1 MIPTRIFRG
10 GSQIRES
17 LLRRRP
23 LGSPSLGVET
33 RTLLRRAYDTKL
45 SPEQFVETVF
55 RKLAAHGDRELHRL
69 SEILD
74 SAPAVELEVSRD
86 SISSALDEISPELRN
101 DLETVA
107 GRIRSFH
114 ERTVPESW
122 FDERLGLGQRINPIN
137 TVGIYAPGGKASYPS
152 SILMTAIPAAVAGVN
167 EIVMCIPPGD
177 DGRPSRVSLAAAAL
191 AGVDRVFCAG
201 GAQAIA
207 AMALGTETIP
217 KVDKISGPGN
227 LFVVLAMRKA
237 FGMVGISLLPGPT
250 ETLIIAD
257 ANAGARHVAADLLAQ
272 AEHDELASPL
282 LLTDSDELAG
292 EVQSRLG
299 QDLAELPRSAI
310 AAESLRTLGGI
321 GVVATL
327 DEAVELANEYA
338 PEHLCLLVD
347 DPRSLARK
355 VRNAGGV
362 FLGRSSPEVIGDYAA
377 GPSHVMPV
385 GGTAAFASPLN
396 VGDFVKITSIFDI
409 PEGDSERL
417 AEISARL
424 ARVEGLEGH
433 ARAGDL
439 RAGVPTQPALD
450 GA

>member
-1 MIPTRIFRG
+1 MTPTRIFRG
-10 GSQIRES
+10 TSEVRKS

-23 LGSPSLGVET
+23 LGSPSLGMET
-33 RTLLRRAYDTKL
+33 QALLRRAYDAEL

-55 RKLAAHGDRELHRL
+55 REVAANGDRELHRL
-69 SEILD
+69 SGILD
-74 SAPAVELEVSRD
+74 GTPAVELEVSSD
-86 SISSALDEISPELRN
+86 LISSALDGISRELRN
-101 DLETVA
+101 DLETAA

-114 ERTVPESW
+114 ERTIPESW
-122 FDERLGLGQRINPIN
+122 FDEQTGLGQRINPISK
-137 TVGIYAPGGKASYPS
+137 VGIYAPGGRASYPS
-152 SILMTAIPAAVAGVN
+152 SILMSAIPAAVAGVS
-167 EIVMCIPPGD
+167 EIVMCVPPGD
-177 DGRPSRVSLAAAAL
+177 DGRPSRVSLAAAAV
-191 AGVDRVFCAG
+191 AGMDRVFCSG

-217 KVDKISGPGN
+217 KVDKIAGPGN
-227 LFVVLAMRKA
+227 LFVVLALRRA
-237 FGMVGISLLPGPT
+237 FGMVGVSLLPGPT

-257 ANAGARHVAADLLAQ
+257 KHAGAEHVAADLLAQ

-282 LLTDSDELAG
+282 LLTDSYELAE
-292 EVQSRLG
+292 EVQSRLVD
-299 QDLAELPRSAI
+299 DLADLPLRAI

-321 GVVATL
+321 GVVDTL

-338 PEHLCLLVD
+338 PEHLCLLVEE
-347 DPRSLARK
+347 PRSLARK

-362 FLGRSSPEVIGDYAA
+362 FLGRSSPEVVGDYAA

-396 VGDFVKITSIFDI
+396 VGDFVKITSVFDI
-409 PEGDSERL
+409 PDRDSKHL
-417 AEISARL
+417 AEVSARL

-433 ARAGDL
+433 ARAADL
-439 RAGVPTQPALD
+439 RAGVAAQPALD

>member
-1 MIPTRIFRG
+1 MTPTRIFRG
-10 GSQIRES
+10 DSEVRES

-33 RTLLRRAYDTKL
+33 RTLLRRAYDVEL

-55 RKLAAHGDRELHRL
+55 REVAARGDRELSRL
-69 SEILD
+69 SAILD
-74 SAPAVELEVSRD
+74 GAPAVELEVSRD

-107 GRIRSFH
+107 ERIRSFH

-122 FDERLGLGQRINPIN
+122 FDERLGLGQRINPIDK
-137 TVGIYAPGGKASYPS
+137 VGIYAPGGRASYPS
-152 SILMTAIPAAVAGVN
+152 SILMSALPAAVAGVN
-167 EIVMCIPPGD
+167 EIAMCIPPGD
-177 DGRPSRVSLAAAAL
+177 DGRPSRVSLAAARI
-191 AGVDRVFCAG
+191 AGVDRVFCVG

-207 AMALGTETIP
+207 AMALGTETVP
-217 KVDKISGPGN
+217 KVDKIAGPGN
-227 LFVVLAMRKA
+227 LFVVLALRRA
-237 FGMVGISLLPGPT
+237 FGMVGVSLLPGPT

-257 ANAGARHVAADLLAQ
+257 ANAGAGHVAADLIAQ

-282 LLTDSDELAG
+282 LLTDSDELAE
-292 EVQSRLG
+292 EVRSRLA
-299 QDLAELPRSAI
+299 QDLGELPRRAI

-321 GVVATL
+321 GVVDTL

-396 VGDFVKITSIFDI
+396 VDDFVKITSVFDI
-409 PEGDSERL
+409 PDRDSKRL
-417 AEISARL
+417 AEVSARL

-433 ARAGDL
+433 ARAADL
-439 RAGVPTQPALD
+439 RAGVAAQPALD

>member
-1 MIPTRIFRG
+1 MFRG
-10 GSQIRES
+10 IAEVQKS

-23 LGSPSLGVET
+23 LGSPSLGAAT
-33 RTLLRRAYDTKL
+33 RTLLRRAYNAEL

-55 RKLAAHGDRELHRL
+55 REVATRGDRELRRL
-69 SEILD
+69 SKILD
-74 SAPAVELEVSRD
+74 GAPAVELEVSSD
-86 SISSALDEISPELRN
+86 SISSSLDEVAPQLRR
-101 DLETVA
+101 DLQTVA

-114 ERTVPESW
+114 ERTAPESW
-122 FDERLGLGQRINPIN
+122 FDERLGLGQRINPIE
-137 TVGIYAPGGKASYPS
+137 TVGIYAPGGSADYPS

-167 EIVMCIPPGD
+167 EIIMCVPPGD
-177 DGRPSRVSLAAAAL
+177 HGRPSQVSLAAAQV
-191 AGVDRVFCAG
+191 AGVDRVFCVG

-207 AMALGTETIP
+207 AMALGTEAIP
-217 KVDKISGPGN
+217 KVDKIAGPGN

-257 ANAGARHVAADLLAQ
+257 ANAGAGHVAADLIAQ

-282 LLTDSDELAG
+282 LLTDSDELARD
-292 EVQSRLG
+292 VRSRLAR
-299 QDLAELPRSAI
+299 DLAGLPRSAI

-409 PEGDSERL
+409 PDRDSTRL
-417 AEISARL
+417 AEVSARL

-433 ARAGDL
+433 ARAADL
-439 RAGVPTQPALD
+439 RVGVPAQPALD